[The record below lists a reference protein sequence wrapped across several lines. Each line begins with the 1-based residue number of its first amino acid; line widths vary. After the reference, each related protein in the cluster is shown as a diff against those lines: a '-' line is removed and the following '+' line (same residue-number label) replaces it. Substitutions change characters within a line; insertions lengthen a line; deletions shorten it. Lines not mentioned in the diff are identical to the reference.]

1 MAHAENQVNGGLDA
15 WMGSREVDG
24 VDSHRTGHGE
34 NLQPEREL
42 LCWLCSRLPADGS
55 VD

>member
-15 WMGSREVDG
+15 GMGSREVDG

-34 NLQPEREL
+34 DLQARARATLPVL
-42 LCWLCSRLPADGS
+42 LAAAG
-55 VD
+55 